1 MNPRIKF
8 PGAAGVVPHDL
19 GGVRLVSRAGDVAL
33 EDVSAI
39 KATLAALPANA
50 DLSDR
55 VKGVYDQGQIAACTC
70 YSSAAMQSIFEEIEQ
85 GAWLGFD
92 ALECYHAVGGNGTQ
106 GVDPH
111 LVLDYMKQPGLLDV
125 DTKQRYRIQSYAF
138 VRLGPQ
144 GQIDVV
150 KAALAANRPAV
161 LAMLLPADWGQGD
174 GQSQGGPRSSSYH
187 QVCLT
192 GYDADRAYFVNSQ
205 GVGWGDHGFGSV
217 PWSFTL
223 DPEQGSS
230 CYAYT
235 AVDAADGANG

>member
-1 MNPRIKF
+1 MNLRSV
-8 PGAAGVVPHDL
+8 PGAAAVPHDRVAC
-19 GGVRLVSRAGDVAL
+19 GWCRAGDVAL

-55 VKGVYDQGQIAACTC
+55 GRACTTRGR
-70 YSSAAMQSIFEEIEQ
+70 SPPHLLPARRDAVDLRRIEQ

-125 DTKQRYRIQSYAF
+125 DTKQRYRSRATP
-138 VRLGPQ
+138 VRPWPQ

-161 LAMLLPADWGQGD
+161 LAMLLPPT
-174 GQSQGGPRSSSYH
+174 GGKATDSRRVALLTRSARLRRRPGLLRELASAGAT
-187 QVCLT
+187 T
-192 GYDADRAYFVNSQ
+192 GSI
-205 GVGWGDHGFGSV
+205 GS
-217 PWSFTL
+217 L
-223 DPEQGSS
+223 EQCSTPNKAS